1 MVNCEW
7 LEIGTIVAPQGLN
20 GEMRVYPTSDFPER
34 FEEPGT
40 RWLLKPGETE
50 PQPIELLGG
59 YYLAGKNLYVVEL
72 AGIEERSQVEELR
85 GYQLMVPESDRPT
98 LAEDEYHIID
108 LVGAEVFNQ
117 LTGENLGVVVSVI
130 SAGNDLLEVKPHQTS
145 ASTSQADSK
154 QKSAKTV
161 LIPFVKEIVP
171 VVDIPQKRIEINP
184 PPGLLTIN
192 N

>member
-1 MVNCEW
+1 MNNSEW

-72 AGIEERSQVEELR
+72 AGIENRSQVEELR
-85 GYQLMVPESDRPT
+85 GYQLMVQQSDRPT

-117 LTGENLGVVVSVI
+117 LTGENLGVVISVI
-130 SAGNDLLEVKPHQTS
+130 SAGNDLLEVKPHPISSPHQG
-145 ASTSQADSK
+145 K
-154 QKSAKTV
+154 QKPAKNI

-171 VVDIPQKRIEINP
+171 VVDIVQKRIEINP

>member
-1 MVNCEW
+1 MTTSDW

-20 GEMRVYPTSDFPER
+20 GEMRVYPNSDFPER
-34 FEEPGT
+34 FEEPGK

-50 PQPIELLGG
+50 PQQVELLGG
-59 YYLAGKNLYVVEL
+59 YYLAAKNLYVVEL
-72 AGIEERSQVEELR
+72 AGIKERSQAEELR
-85 GYQLMVPESDRPT
+85 GYQLMVLESDRPT

-130 SAGNDLLEVKPHQTS
+130 PAGNDLLEVKPHPLP
-145 ASTSQADSK
+145 SQNQGK
-154 QKSAKTV
+154 QKLAKNI

-171 VVDIPQKRIEINP
+171 VVDIPQKRLEINP

-192 N
+192 NDQ